1 MASTKRRKFM
11 QSNNS
16 KTYELV
22 LTALFVAIIVVMA
35 STPLGFIP
43 LVVINATTLHIP
55 VIIGSLFLGP
65 KKGGFLGGVF
75 GLTSLIKSSMGAAS
89 LSAFVFSPV
98 AALSMLPHDTIG
110 AAILLVLK
118 STFIAIVPRI
128 LIGVVPYFVYVGIKK
143 AIGSDKKAVYGS
155 IINLVISF
163 ILGFGV
169 FAFFNRMISQE
180 VLSMSVA
187 VARVIGIIV
196 GVAAFAGIEYLFMN
210 KDAKA
215 LGFITAGI
223 SGAMTNTLLVMGS
236 IYVFYKYPYAEA
248 VGVDPDALMTMIAG
262 IISFN
267 GVIEAVVG
275 AIIVYLVGVVLDKI
289 KPAGIYAGKNVKIK
303 AVADNDTVAKM
314 AQ

>member
-1 MASTKRRKFM
+1 M

-55 VIIGSLFLGP
+55 VIIGSIFLGP

-75 GLTSLIKSSMGAAS
+75 GLTSLIKSSIGAAS

-118 STFIAIVPRI
+118 STFIAVVPRI

-169 FAFFNRMISQE
+169 FAFLGRMISQE
-180 VLSMSVA
+180 VLSMSVV

-196 GVAAFAGIEYLFMN
+196 GIAAFAGIEYLFMN

-215 LGFITAGI
+215 LGFITSGI
-223 SGAMTNTLLVMGS
+223 AGAMTNTLLVMGS

-262 IISFN
+262 VISFN

-275 AIIVYLVGVVLDKI
+275 AIIVYLVGIVLDKI
-289 KPAGIYAGKNVKIK
+289 KPAGNYAGKNVKIK

>member
-1 MASTKRRKFM
+1 M

-75 GLTSLIKSSMGAAS
+75 GLTSLIKSTIGATTP
-89 LSAFVFSPV
+89 SAFIFSPV
-98 AALSMLPHDTIG
+98 AALTLLPHETVG

-118 STFIAIVPRI
+118 STFIAIVPRV
-128 LIGVVPYFVYVGIKK
+128 LIGVVPYFVYIGIKK
-143 AIGSDKKAVYGS
+143 AISSDKKAVYGT
-155 IINLVISF
+155 IINVVISF

-169 FAFFNRMISQE
+169 FAFFNKMVSEGNIGLSTAVVR
-180 VLSMSVA
+180 VL
-187 VARVIGIIV
+187 GIVV

-215 LGFITAGI
+215 LGFITSGI
-223 SGAMTNTLLVMGS
+223 AGAMTNTLLVMGS
-236 IYVFYKYPYAEA
+236 IYLFYKDPYAQLLQ
-248 VGVDPDALMTMIAG
+248 VDPSALMAVILG
-262 IISFN
+262 VISFN

-275 AIIVYLVGVVLDKI
+275 AIIVYLVGIVLDKI
-289 KPAGIYAGKNVKIK
+289 KPEGVYAGKKNGKVQ
-303 AVADNDTVAKM
+303 TVAEKASAQQM

>member
-1 MASTKRRKFM
+1 M

-75 GLTSLIKSSMGAAS
+75 CLTSLIKSSLGAAS

-98 AALSMLPHDTIG
+98 AALSMLPHETVG
-110 AAILLVLK
+110 AAIALVLK
-118 STFIAIVPRI
+118 STFIAVVPRI

-143 AIGSDKKAVYGS
+143 AIGSEKKVVYGS
-155 IINLVISF
+155 VINAVISF

-169 FAFFNRMISQE
+169 FAFFNKMISE
-180 VLSMSVA
+180 GKVGMSVT
-187 VARVIGIIV
+187 VAQVLGVIV
-196 GVAAFAGIEYLFMN
+196 GIAAFAAIEYLFMN

-215 LGFITAGI
+215 LGFITSGI
-223 SGAMTNTLLVMGS
+223 AGAMTNTLLVMGS
-236 IYVFYKYPYAEA
+236 IYVFYMYPYAEA
-248 VGVDPDALMTMIAG
+248 VGVDPDALMAMIG
-262 IISFN
+262 GVISFN
-267 GVIEAVVG
+267 GVIEAIVG
-275 AIIVYLVGVVLDKI
+275 AVIVYLVGIVLDKI
-289 KPAGIYAGKNVKIK
+289 KPAGQYAGKKNGKV
-303 AVADNDTVAKM
+303 NTVAEKNSVQQM

>member
-1 MASTKRRKFM
+1 M

-75 GLTSLIKSSMGAAS
+75 GITSFIKSTLVPSP
-89 LSAFVFSPV
+89 SAFIFSPV
-98 AALSMLPHDTIG
+98 AALTMLPHNSIG
-110 AAILLVLK
+110 EAVLIVLK
-118 STFIAIVPRI
+118 SSFIAIVPRI
-128 LIGVVPYFVYVGIKK
+128 MIGIVPYFVYVGIKK
-143 AIGSDKKAVYGS
+143 AISSEKKAVVGT
-155 IINLVISF
+155 IINVVISF

-169 FAFFNRMISQE
+169 FAFFNKMIAEGKIGMNVTVAQILGV
-180 VLSMSVA
+180 VL
-187 VARVIGIIV
+187 GI
-196 GVAAFAGIEYLFMN
+196 AAFAGIEYLFMN

-215 LGFITAGI
+215 LGFITSGI
-223 SGAMTNTLLVMGS
+223 AGAMTNTLLVMGS
-236 IYVFYKYPYAEA
+236 IYLFYKDPYAELLQI
-248 VGVDPDALMTMIAG
+248 DPSALMGVIAG
-262 IISFN
+262 VISFN

-275 AIIVYLVGVVLDKI
+275 AIIVYLVGIVLDKI
-289 KPAGIYAGKNVKIK
+289 KPAGVYAGKDMKIK
-303 AVADNDTVAKM
+303 TVNEDNTVAKM

>member
-1 MASTKRRKFM
+1 M

-35 STPLGFIP
+35 STPLGYIP

-55 VIIGSLFLGP
+55 VIIGSIFLGP

-75 GLTSLIKSSMGAAS
+75 GLTSFIKSS
-89 LSAFVFSPV
+89 LTPTPSAFAFSPV
-98 AALSMLPHDTIG
+98 AALTMLPHDTVG
-110 AAILLVLK
+110 QAIALVFK

-128 LIGVVPYFVYVGIKK
+128 LIGVVPYFVYIGIKK
-143 AIGSDKKAVYGS
+143 AISSEKKVVYGT
-155 IINLVISF
+155 IINLIISF
-163 ILGFGV
+163 IMGFGGY
-169 FAFFNRMISQE
+169 AFFNKMVSE
-180 VLSMSVA
+180 GKLGFSATVA
-187 VARVIGIIV
+187 QVIGAVVGIV
-196 GVAAFAGIEYLFMN
+196 ILAVIEYLFMN

-236 IYVFYKYPYAEA
+236 IYAFYRVPYSE
-248 VGVDPDALMTMIAG
+248 VLQIDPNALMGVIGG

-275 AIIVYLVGVVLDKI
+275 AVIVYLVGIVLDKI
-289 KPAGIYAGKNVKIK
+289 KPAGMYSSKNAKIK
-303 AVADNDTVAKM
+303 SVNNNNDASKKM
-314 AQ
+314 A

>member
-1 MASTKRRKFM
+1 M

-75 GLTSLIKSSMGAAS
+75 GITSFIKSTLVPSP
-89 LSAFVFSPV
+89 SAFIFSPV
-98 AALSMLPHDTIG
+98 AALTMLPHNSIG
-110 AAILLVLK
+110 EAVLIVFK
-118 STFIAIVPRI
+118 SSFIAIVPRI
-128 LIGVVPYFVYVGIKK
+128 MIGIVPYFVYVGIKK
-143 AIGSDKKAVYGS
+143 AISSEKKAVVGT
-155 IINLVISF
+155 IINVVISF

-169 FAFFNRMISQE
+169 FAFFNKMIAEGKIGMNVTVAQILGV
-180 VLSMSVA
+180 VL
-187 VARVIGIIV
+187 GI
-196 GVAAFAGIEYLFMN
+196 AAFAGIEYLFMN

-215 LGFITAGI
+215 LGFITSGI
-223 SGAMTNTLLVMGS
+223 AGAMTNTLLVMGS
-236 IYVFYKYPYAEA
+236 IYLFYKDPYAELLQIDPSA
-248 VGVDPDALMTMIAG
+248 LMGVIVGV
-262 IISFN
+262 ISFN

-275 AIIVYLVGVVLDKI
+275 AIIVYLVGIVLDKI
-289 KPAGIYAGKNVKIK
+289 KPAGVYAGKDMKIK
-303 AVADNDTVAKM
+303 TVNEDNTVAKM

>member
-1 MASTKRRKFM
+1 M

-35 STPLGFIP
+35 STPLGYIP

-75 GLTSLIKSSMGAAS
+75 GITSFIKSTLVPSP
-89 LSAFVFSPV
+89 SAFIFSPV
-98 AALSMLPHDTIG
+98 AALTMLPHNSIG
-110 AAILLVLK
+110 EAVLIVLK
-118 STFIAIVPRI
+118 SSFIAIVPRI
-128 LIGVVPYFVYVGIKK
+128 MIGIVPYFVYVGIKK
-143 AIGSDKKAVYGS
+143 AISSEKKAVVGT
-155 IINLVISF
+155 IINVVISF

-169 FAFFNRMISQE
+169 FAFFNKMIAEGKVGMNVTVAQILGV
-180 VLSMSVA
+180 VL
-187 VARVIGIIV
+187 GI
-196 GVAAFAGIEYLFMN
+196 AAFAGIEYLFMN

-215 LGFITAGI
+215 LGFITSGI
-223 SGAMTNTLLVMGS
+223 AGAMTNTLLVMGS
-236 IYVFYKYPYAEA
+236 IYLFYKDPYAELLQI
-248 VGVDPDALMTMIAG
+248 DPSALMGVIAG
-262 IISFN
+262 VISFN

-275 AIIVYLVGVVLDKI
+275 AIIVYLVGIVLDKI
-289 KPAGIYAGKNVKIK
+289 KPAGVYAGKDMKIK
-303 AVADNDTVAKM
+303 TVNEDNTVAKM

>member
-1 MASTKRRKFM
+1 M

-35 STPLGFIP
+35 STPLGYIP

-65 KKGGFLGGVF
+65 KKGACLGGVF
-75 GLTSLIKSSMGAAS
+75 GITSFIKSS
-89 LSAFVFSPV
+89 LTPTPSAFAFSPV
-98 AALSMLPHDTIG
+98 AALTMLPHDTVG
-110 AAILLVLK
+110 QAMALVFK

-143 AIGSDKKAVYGS
+143 AISSEKKLAYGS
-155 IINLVISF
+155 VINVLISF
-163 ILGFGV
+163 IMGFGV
-169 FAFFNRMISQE
+169 FAFFNKMISE
-180 VLSMSVA
+180 GKVGFSVTTA
-187 VARVIGIIV
+187 QVIGAVV
-196 GVAAFAGIEYLFMN
+196 GIAVFAAIEYLFMN

-236 IYVFYKYPYAEA
+236 IYAFYRIPYSE
-248 VGVDPDALMTMIAG
+248 VLQIDPSALMGVIGG

-267 GVIEAVVG
+267 GVIEAIVG
-275 AIIVYLVGVVLDKI
+275 AVIVYLVGIVLDKI
-289 KPAGIYAGKNVKIK
+289 KPAGVYSGKKNIK
-303 AVADNDTVAKM
+303 VDTVAGTDSVQKM

>member
-1 MASTKRRKFM
+1 M
-11 QSNNS
+11 QSRNS

-22 LTALFVAIIVVMA
+22 LTALFTAIIVVMA

-75 GLTSLIKSSMGAAS
+75 GLTSLIKSSLGAAS

-98 AALSMLPHDTIG
+98 AALSMLPHDTAF

-118 STFIAIVPRI
+118 STFIAVVPRI

-143 AIGSDKKAVYGS
+143 VIGSDKKAVYGS
-155 IINLVISF
+155 IINAVISF

-180 VLSMSVA
+180 VLGMSVT
-187 VARVIGIIV
+187 VARVIGIVV
-196 GVAAFAGIEYLFMN
+196 GIAAFAGIEYLFMN

-223 SGAMTNTLLVMGS
+223 AGAMTNTLLVMGS
-236 IYVFYKYPYAEA
+236 IYLFYKYPYAEA

-262 IISFN
+262 VISFN
-267 GVIEAVVG
+267 GVIEAIVG
-275 AIIVYLVGVVLDKI
+275 AVIVYLVGIVLDKI
-289 KPAGIYAGKNVKIK
+289 QPAGVYSDKAMKIK
-303 AVADNDTVAKM
+303 AVASDDSVKQA
-314 AQ
+314 AL

>member
-1 MASTKRRKFM
+1 M

-75 GLTSLIKSSMGAAS
+75 GLTSLIKSSLGAAS

-98 AALSMLPHDTIG
+98 AALSMLPHDTVG
-110 AAILLVLK
+110 AAVLLVLK
-118 STFIAIVPRI
+118 STFIAVVPRI

-143 AIGSDKKAVYGS
+143 AIGSDKKLVYGS
-155 IINLVISF
+155 VINAVISF

-169 FAFFNRMISQE
+169 FAFFNRMIAQE
-180 VLSMSVA
+180 VLGMSVT

-196 GVAAFAGIEYLFMN
+196 GIAAFAGIEYLFMN

-223 SGAMTNTLLVMGS
+223 AGAMTNTLLVMGS
-236 IYVFYKYPYAEA
+236 IYAFYKYPYAEA
-248 VGVDPDALMTMIAG
+248 VGVEPDALMAMIG
-262 IISFN
+262 GVISFN
-267 GVIEAVVG
+267 GVIEAIVG
-275 AIIVYLVGVVLDKI
+275 AVIVYLVGIVLDKI
-289 KPAGIYAGKNVKIK
+289 KPAGVYAGKAAKIK
-303 AVADNDTVAKM
+303 AVTSDTKESQM

>member
-1 MASTKRRKFM
+1 M

-35 STPLGFIP
+35 STPLGYIP

-75 GLTSLIKSSMGAAS
+75 GVTSFVKSS
-89 LSAFVFSPV
+89 LTPTPSAFAFSPV
-98 AALSMLPHDTIG
+98 AALTMLPHDTIG
-110 AAILLVLK
+110 QAIGLVFK

-128 LIGVVPYFVYVGIKK
+128 LIGVIPYFVYVGIKK
-143 AIGSDKKAVYGS
+143 AISSEKKLVYGS
-155 IINLVISF
+155 IINVIISF
-163 ILGFGV
+163 IMGFGV
-169 FAFFNRMISQE
+169 FAFFNKMVSEGKIGF
-180 VLSMSVA
+180 SVT
-187 VARVIGIIV
+187 VAQVIGAVIGIIV
-196 GVAAFAGIEYLFMN
+196 FAAIEYLFMN

-236 IYVFYKYPYAEA
+236 IYAFYRIPYSE
-248 VGVDPDALMTMIAG
+248 VLQIDPSALMGVIGG

-267 GVIEAVVG
+267 GVIEAIVG
-275 AIIVYLVGVVLDKI
+275 AVIVYLVGIVLDKI
-289 KPAGIYAGKNVKIK
+289 KPAGVYAGKEMKIK
-303 AVADNDTVAKM
+303 AVTSETSKKQM

>member
-1 MASTKRRKFM
+1 M

-75 GLTSLIKSSMGAAS
+75 GLTSLIKSSLGAAS

-98 AALSMLPHDTIG
+98 AALSMLPHDTVG
-110 AAILLVLK
+110 AAVLLVLK
-118 STFIAIVPRI
+118 STFIAVVPRI

-143 AIGSDKKAVYGS
+143 AIGSDKKLVYGS
-155 IINLVISF
+155 VINAVISF

-169 FAFFNRMISQE
+169 FAFFNKMISE
-180 VLSMSVA
+180 GKVGFSTTVA
-187 VARVIGIIV
+187 QIIGVVIGIAV
-196 GVAAFAGIEYLFMN
+196 FVAIEYLFMN

-236 IYVFYKYPYAEA
+236 IYVFYRIPYSE
-248 VGVDPDALMTMIAG
+248 VLQIDPSALMGVIGG

-267 GVIEAVVG
+267 GVIEAIVG
-275 AIIVYLVGVVLDKI
+275 AVIVYLVGIVLDKI
-289 KPAGIYAGKNVKIK
+289 KPAGVYSGKETKIK
-303 AVADNDTVAKM
+303 AVTPTATEEKL

>member
-1 MASTKRRKFM
+1 M

-75 GLTSLIKSSMGAAS
+75 GITSFIKSTLVPSP
-89 LSAFVFSPV
+89 SAFIFSPV
-98 AALSMLPHDTIG
+98 AALTMLPHNSIG
-110 AAILLVLK
+110 EAVLIVLK
-118 STFIAIVPRI
+118 SSFIAIVPRI
-128 LIGVVPYFVYVGIKK
+128 MIGIVPYFVYVGIKK
-143 AIGSDKKAVYGS
+143 AISSEKKAVVGT
-155 IINLVISF
+155 IINVVISF

-169 FAFFNRMISQE
+169 FAFFNKMIAEGKVGMNVTVAQILGV
-180 VLSMSVA
+180 VL
-187 VARVIGIIV
+187 GI
-196 GVAAFAGIEYLFMN
+196 AAFAGIEYLFMN

-215 LGFITAGI
+215 LGFITSGI
-223 SGAMTNTLLVMGS
+223 AGAMTNTLLVMGS
-236 IYVFYKYPYAEA
+236 IYLFYKDPYAELLQI
-248 VGVDPDALMTMIAG
+248 DPSALMGVIAG
-262 IISFN
+262 VISFN

-275 AIIVYLVGVVLDKI
+275 AIIVYLVGIVLDKI
-289 KPAGIYAGKNVKIK
+289 KPAGVYAGKDMKIK
-303 AVADNDTVAKM
+303 TVNEDNTVAKM

>member
-1 MASTKRRKFM
+1 M

-16 KTYELV
+16 ETYELV
-22 LTALFVAIIVVMA
+22 LTALFIAIIAVMA

-55 VIIGSLFLGP
+55 VILGSIFLGP
-65 KKGGFLGGVF
+65 KKGALLGGVF
-75 GLTSLIKSSMGAAS
+75 GISSLIKSSIGAAS

-98 AALSMLPHDTIG
+98 AAISMLPYDTVG
-110 AAILLVLK
+110 AAVLLVLK
-118 STFIAIVPRI
+118 STFIALVPRI
-128 LIGVVPYFVYVGIKK
+128 LIGIVPYFVYIGIKK
-143 AIGSDKKAVYGS
+143 AIGSDKKLVYGS
-155 IINLVISF
+155 IINAVISF

-169 FAFFNRMISQE
+169 FAFFNRMIAQE
-180 VLSMSVA
+180 VIGMSVT

-196 GVAAFAGIEYLFMN
+196 GIAVFAGIEYLFMN

-223 SGAMTNTLLVMGS
+223 AGAMTNTLLVMGS

-248 VGVDPDALMTMIAG
+248 VGVDPDALMAMIG
-262 IISFN
+262 GVISFN

-275 AIIVYLVGVVLDKI
+275 AIIVYLVGIVLDKI
-289 KPAGIYAGKNVKIK
+289 KPAGVYSGKDAKIK
-303 AVADNDTVAKM
+303 AITPTESSKQI

>member
-1 MASTKRRKFM
+1 M

-75 GLTSLIKSSMGAAS
+75 GLTSLIKSSLGAAS

-98 AALSMLPHDTIG
+98 AALSMLPHATIG
-110 AAILLVLK
+110 AAIALVLK
-118 STFIAIVPRI
+118 STFIAVVPRI

-143 AIGSDKKAVYGS
+143 AIGSDKKVVYGS
-155 IINLVISF
+155 IINAVISF

-169 FAFFNRMISQE
+169 FAFFNRMIANE
-180 VLSMSVA
+180 VIGMSVS
-187 VARVIGIIV
+187 VARILGIVV

-223 SGAMTNTLLVMGS
+223 AGAMTNTLLVMGS

-248 VGVDPDALMTMIAG
+248 VGVDPDALMTMIG
-262 IISFN
+262 GVISFN

-275 AIIVYLVGVVLDKI
+275 AVIVYLVGIVLDKI
-289 KPAGIYAGKNVKIK
+289 KPAGMYSRKNTKIK
-303 AVADNDTVAKM
+303 SVDNNSNASKKM
-314 AQ
+314 A

>member
-1 MASTKRRKFM
+1 M

-35 STPLGFIP
+35 STPLGYIP

-75 GLTSLIKSSMGAAS
+75 GITSFIKSS
-89 LSAFVFSPV
+89 LTPTPSAFAFSPV
-98 AALSMLPHDTIG
+98 AALTMLPHDTVG
-110 AAILLVLK
+110 EAIALVFK

-143 AIGSDKKAVYGS
+143 AISSEKKFVYGS
-155 IINLVISF
+155 IINAVISF
-163 ILGFGV
+163 IMGFGV
-169 FAFFNRMISQE
+169 FAFFNKMISE
-180 VLSMSVA
+180 GKVGFSVT
-187 VARVIGIIV
+187 VAQIIGVVV
-196 GVAAFAGIEYLFMN
+196 GIAAFTAIEYLFMN

-236 IYVFYKYPYAEA
+236 IYIFYKDPYAE
-248 VGVDPDALMTMIAG
+248 VLQIDPSALMAVIGG

-267 GVIEAVVG
+267 GVIEAIVG
-275 AIIVYLVGVVLDKI
+275 AVIVYLVGIVLDKI
-289 KPAGIYAGKNVKIK
+289 KPAGVYAGKSAKIK
-303 AVADNDTVAKM
+303 AVEVETSTQKM
-314 AQ
+314 AN

>member
-1 MASTKRRKFM
+1 M
-11 QSNNS
+11 QSRNS

-22 LTALFVAIIVVMA
+22 LTALFTAIIVVMA

-75 GLTSLIKSSMGAAS
+75 GLTSLIKSSLGAAS

-98 AALSMLPHDTIG
+98 AALSMLPHDTAF

-118 STFIAIVPRI
+118 STFIAVVPRI

-155 IINLVISF
+155 IINAVISF

-180 VLSMSVA
+180 VLGMSVT
-187 VARVIGIIV
+187 VARVIGIVV
-196 GVAAFAGIEYLFMN
+196 GIAAFAGIEYLFMN

-223 SGAMTNTLLVMGS
+223 AGAMTNTLLVMGS
-236 IYVFYKYPYAEA
+236 IYLFYKYPYAEA

-262 IISFN
+262 VISFN
-267 GVIEAVVG
+267 GVIEAIVG
-275 AIIVYLVGVVLDKI
+275 AVIVYLVGIVLDKI
-289 KPAGIYAGKNVKIK
+289 QPAGVYSDKAMKIK
-303 AVADNDTVAKM
+303 AVASDDSVKQA
-314 AQ
+314 AL

>member
-1 MASTKRRKFM
+1 MNGFYQKEETM

-16 KTYELV
+16 KTYGLV

-65 KKGGFLGGVF
+65 KKGAFLGGVF
-75 GLTSLIKSSMGAAS
+75 GITSFIKSTLTPSA
-89 LSAFVFSPV
+89 SAFIFSPV
-98 AALSMLPHDTIG
+98 AALTMLPHDTIG
-110 AAILLVLK
+110 AAILIVLK

-143 AIGSDKKAVYGS
+143 AISSEQKVVYGS
-155 IINLVISF
+155 IINAVISF

-169 FAFFNRMISQE
+169 FAFFNKMISE
-180 VLSMSVA
+180 GKISMTVTVA
-187 VARVIGIIV
+187 QILGAVV
-196 GVAAFAGIEYLFMN
+196 GMLAFAAIEYLFMN

-223 SGAMTNTLLVMGS
+223 AGAMTNTLLVMGS
-236 IYVFYKYPYAEA
+236 IYLFYKDPYANLLQIDPSA
-248 VGVDPDALMTMIAG
+248 VMGVIAG
-262 IISFN
+262 VISFN

-275 AIIVYLVGVVLDKI
+275 AVIVYLVGIVLDKI
-289 KPAGIYAGKNVKIK
+289 KPAGVY
-303 AVADNDTVAKM
+303 
-314 AQ
+314 

>member
-1 MASTKRRKFM
+1 M

-75 GLTSLIKSSMGAAS
+75 GLTSFIKSS
-89 LSAFVFSPV
+89 LTPTPSAFAFSPV
-98 AALSMLPHDTIG
+98 AALTMLPHDTVGQAIG
-110 AAILLVLK
+110 LVFK

-128 LIGVVPYFVYVGIKK
+128 LIGVVPYFVYIGIKK
-143 AIGSDKKAVYGS
+143 AISSEKKLVVGSV
-155 IINLVISF
+155 INVVVSF

-169 FAFFNRMISQE
+169 FAFFNKMISEGKVGMGVTAAQI
-180 VLSMSVA
+180 
-187 VARVIGIIV
+187 IGVVV
-196 GVAAFAGIEYLFMN
+196 GIAAFAAIEYLFMN

-236 IYVFYKYPYAEA
+236 IYLFYRIPYSE
-248 VGVDPDALMTMIAG
+248 VLQIDPSALMGVIGG

-267 GVIEAVVG
+267 GVIEAIVG
-275 AIIVYLVGVVLDKI
+275 AVIVYLVGIVLDKI
-289 KPAGIYAGKNVKIK
+289 KPAGVYSGKNTKIK
-303 AVADNDTVAKM
+303 AVDNKVQSSKM

>member
-1 MASTKRRKFM
+1 M

-35 STPLGFIP
+35 STPLGYIP

-55 VIIGSLFLGP
+55 VIIGSIFLGP

-75 GLTSLIKSSMGAAS
+75 GLTSFIKSS
-89 LSAFVFSPV
+89 LTPTPSAFAFSPV
-98 AALSMLPHDTIG
+98 AALTMLPHDTVG
-110 AAILLVLK
+110 QAIALVFK

-128 LIGVVPYFVYVGIKK
+128 LIGVVPYFVYIGIKK
-143 AIGSDKKAVYGS
+143 AISSEKKVVYGT
-155 IINLVISF
+155 IINLIISF
-163 ILGFGV
+163 IMGFGGY
-169 FAFFNRMISQE
+169 AFFNKMVSE
-180 VLSMSVA
+180 GKLGFSATVA
-187 VARVIGIIV
+187 QVIGAVVGIV
-196 GVAAFAGIEYLFMN
+196 IFAVIEYLFMN

-236 IYVFYKYPYAEA
+236 IYAFYRIPYSE
-248 VGVDPDALMTMIAG
+248 VLQIDPNALMGVIGG

-275 AIIVYLVGVVLDKI
+275 AVIVYLVGIVLDKI
-289 KPAGIYAGKNVKIK
+289 KPAGMYSGKNAKIK
-303 AVADNDTVAKM
+303 SVNNNSDASKKM
-314 AQ
+314 A

>member
-1 MASTKRRKFM
+1 M

-35 STPLGFIP
+35 STPLGYIP

-75 GLTSLIKSSMGAAS
+75 GLTSFVKSS
-89 LSAFVFSPV
+89 LTPTPSAFAFSPV
-98 AALSMLPHDTIG
+98 AALTMLPHDTVG
-110 AAILLVLK
+110 QAIALVFK

-128 LIGVVPYFVYVGIKK
+128 LIGVVPYFVYIGIKK
-143 AIGSDKKAVYGS
+143 AISSEKKVVYGS
-155 IINLVISF
+155 IINLIISF
-163 ILGFGV
+163 IMGFGGY
-169 FAFFNRMISQE
+169 AFFNKMVSE
-180 VLSMSVA
+180 GKLGFSATVA
-187 VARVIGIIV
+187 QVIGAVVGIV
-196 GVAAFAGIEYLFMN
+196 IFAVIEYLFMN

-236 IYVFYKYPYAEA
+236 IYAFYRIPYSE
-248 VGVDPDALMTMIAG
+248 VLQIDPNALMGVIGG

-275 AIIVYLVGVVLDKI
+275 AVIVYLVGIVLDKI
-289 KPAGIYAGKNVKIK
+289 KPAGVYSSKNTKIK
-303 AVADNDTVAKM
+303 SVNNNSDASKKM
-314 AQ
+314 A

>member
-1 MASTKRRKFM
+1 M

-35 STPLGFIP
+35 STPLGYIP

-75 GLTSLIKSSMGAAS
+75 GLTSFIKSS
-89 LSAFVFSPV
+89 LTPTPSAFAFSPV
-98 AALSMLPHDTIG
+98 AALTMLPHDTVG
-110 AAILLVLK
+110 QAIALVFK

-128 LIGVVPYFVYVGIKK
+128 LIGVVPYFVYIGIKK
-143 AIGSDKKAVYGS
+143 AISSEKKVVYGT
-155 IINLVISF
+155 IINLIISF
-163 ILGFGV
+163 IMGFGGY
-169 FAFFNRMISQE
+169 AFFNKMVSE
-180 VLSMSVA
+180 GKLGFSATVA
-187 VARVIGIIV
+187 QVIGAVVGIV
-196 GVAAFAGIEYLFMN
+196 IFAVIEYLFMN

-236 IYVFYKYPYAEA
+236 IYAFYRIPYSE
-248 VGVDPDALMTMIAG
+248 VLQIDPNALMGVIGG

-275 AIIVYLVGVVLDKI
+275 AVIVYLLGIVLDKI
-289 KPAGIYAGKNVKIK
+289 KPAGMYSGKNTKIK
-303 AVADNDTVAKM
+303 SVNNNSDASKKM
-314 AQ
+314 A

>member
-1 MASTKRRKFM
+1 M

-55 VIIGSLFLGP
+55 VILGSLFLGQ

-75 GLTSLIKSSMGAAS
+75 GLTSFIKSTLAPAAS
-89 LSAFVFSPV
+89 AFIFSPV
-98 AALSMLPHDTIG
+98 AALTMLPHDTIG
-110 AAILLVLK
+110 GAIAIVFK

-143 AIGSDKKAVYGS
+143 VIGGEKKAVYGT
-155 IINLVISF
+155 IINIVISF

-169 FAFFNRMISQE
+169 FAFFNKMVSEGNIGLSTTVVK
-180 VLSMSVA
+180 VLGFV
-187 VARVIGIIV
+187 V

-236 IYVFYKYPYAEA
+236 IYLFYKEPYADLLQI
-248 VGVDPDALMTMIAG
+248 DPSALMAVIAG
-262 IISFN
+262 VISFN

-275 AIIVYLVGVVLDKI
+275 AIIVYLVGIVLDKI
-289 KPAGIYAGKNVKIK
+289 KPAGVYAGKRSGKIH
-303 AVADNDTVAKM
+303 AVPNPDNSRQVA
-314 AQ
+314 Q

>member
-1 MASTKRRKFM
+1 M

-55 VIIGSLFLGP
+55 VIIGSIFLGP

-75 GLTSLIKSSMGAAS
+75 GLTSLIKSSLGAAS
-89 LSAFVFSPV
+89 LSAFVFSPI

-118 STFIAIVPRI
+118 STFIAVVPRI
-128 LIGVVPYFVYVGIKK
+128 LIGVVPYFVYVGIKNIVGSEKK
-143 AIGSDKKAVYGS
+143 AIYGT
-155 IINLVISF
+155 IVNVVISF

-169 FAFFNRMISQE
+169 FAFFNRMITNE
-180 VLSMSVA
+180 VLKMSVGIA
-187 VARVIGIIV
+187 QIIGLIV
-196 GVAAFAGIEYLFMN
+196 GIAAFVGIEYLFMN

-223 SGAMTNTLLVMGS
+223 AGAMTNTLLVMGS
-236 IYVFYKYPYAEA
+236 IYVFYKEPYAAA
-248 VGVDPDALMTMIAG
+248 VGVDADALMTMIAG
-262 IISFN
+262 VISFN
-267 GVIEAVVG
+267 GVIEAIVG
-275 AIIVYLVGVVLDKI
+275 AVIVYMVGIVLDKI
-289 KPAGIYAGKNVKIK
+289 KPAGVYAGKEMKVK
-303 AVADNDTVAKM
+303 AVTEEVSLKQTAL
-314 AQ
+314 

>member
-1 MASTKRRKFM
+1 M
-11 QSNNS
+11 QSRNS

-22 LTALFVAIIVVMA
+22 LTALFTAIIVVMA

-75 GLTSLIKSSMGAAS
+75 GLTSLIKSSLGAAS

-98 AALSMLPHDTIG
+98 AALSMLPHDTAF

-118 STFIAIVPRI
+118 STFIAVVPRI

-155 IINLVISF
+155 IINAVISF

-180 VLSMSVA
+180 VLGMSVT
-187 VARVIGIIV
+187 VARAIGIVV
-196 GVAAFAGIEYLFMN
+196 GIAAFAGIEYLFMN

-223 SGAMTNTLLVMGS
+223 AGAMTNTLLVMGS
-236 IYVFYKYPYAEA
+236 IYLFYKYPYAEA

-262 IISFN
+262 VISFN
-267 GVIEAVVG
+267 GVIEAIVG
-275 AIIVYLVGVVLDKI
+275 AVIVYLVGIVLDKI
-289 KPAGIYAGKNVKIK
+289 QPAGVYSDKTMKIK
-303 AVADNDTVAKM
+303 AVASDDSAKQ
-314 AQ
+314 AAL

>member
-1 MASTKRRKFM
+1 M

-75 GLTSLIKSSMGAAS
+75 GLTSLIKSSLGAAS

-98 AALSMLPHDTIG
+98 AALSMLPHETVG
-110 AAILLVLK
+110 AAIALVLK
-118 STFIAIVPRI
+118 STFIAVVPRI

-143 AIGSDKKAVYGS
+143 AIGSEKKVVYGS
-155 IINLVISF
+155 VINAVISF

-169 FAFFNRMISQE
+169 FAFFNKMVSEGKIG
-180 VLSMSVA
+180 MSVT
-187 VARVIGIIV
+187 VAQVLGVVV
-196 GVAAFAGIEYLFMN
+196 GLAAFAGIEYLFMN

-215 LGFITAGI
+215 LGFITSGI
-223 SGAMTNTLLVMGS
+223 AGAMTNTLLVMGS

-248 VGVDPDALMTMIAG
+248 VGVDPDALMTMIG
-262 IISFN
+262 GVISFN
-267 GVIEAVVG
+267 GVIEAIVG
-275 AIIVYLVGVVLDKI
+275 AVIVYLVGIVLDKI
-289 KPAGIYAGKNVKIK
+289 KPAGQYAGKNNSKVQSVAASEIK
-303 AVADNDTVAKM
+303 QQM
-314 AQ
+314 AN

>member
-1 MASTKRRKFM
+1 M

-75 GLTSLIKSSMGAAS
+75 GITSFIKSTLVPSP
-89 LSAFVFSPV
+89 SAFIFSPV
-98 AALSMLPHDTIG
+98 AALTMLPHNSIG
-110 AAILLVLK
+110 EAVLIVFK
-118 STFIAIVPRI
+118 SSFIAIVPRI
-128 LIGVVPYFVYVGIKK
+128 MIGIVPYFVYVGIKK
-143 AIGSDKKAVYGS
+143 AISSEKKAVVGT
-155 IINLVISF
+155 IINVVISF

-169 FAFFNRMISQE
+169 FAFFNKMIAEGKIGMNVTVAQILGV
-180 VLSMSVA
+180 VL
-187 VARVIGIIV
+187 GI
-196 GVAAFAGIEYLFMN
+196 AAFAGIEYLFMN

-215 LGFITAGI
+215 LGFITSGI
-223 SGAMTNTLLVMGS
+223 AGAMTNTLLVMGS
-236 IYVFYKYPYAEA
+236 IYLFYKDPYAELLQI
-248 VGVDPDALMTMIAG
+248 DPSALMGVIAG
-262 IISFN
+262 VISFN

-275 AIIVYLVGVVLDKI
+275 AIIVYLVGIVLDKI
-289 KPAGIYAGKNVKIK
+289 KPAGVYAGKDMKIK
-303 AVADNDTVAKM
+303 TVNEDNTVAKM